1 MSDSD
6 QDRATTSDV
15 VRGVLREL
23 RRLEPR
29 EARLVAALAFVLSR
43 VAAAD
48 DGICDAEL
56 DRIEQVLASRGAL
69 QPEQAV
75 LVEEIA
81 RHRLALSDCWTL
93 YRVSRE
99 MRDLLDE
106 SGREDLLRCL
116 WAVAGADGRV
126 TPPEVGEIRQITV
139 ELGLPGVAPPPPS
152 GPGL

>member
-1 MSDSD
+1 M
-6 QDRATTSDV
+6 V
-15 VRGVLREL
+15 REL

-29 EARLVAALAFVLSR
+29 EARFVAALAFVLSR
-43 VAAAD
+43 VADAD

-56 DRIEQVLASRGAL
+56 DHIERILAGRGAL
-69 QPEQAV
+69 PPEQAV

-81 RHRLALSDCWTL
+81 RHRLALADCWTL

-99 MRDLLDE
+99 LRDLLDE

-126 TPPEVGEIRQITV
+126 TRPEVGEIRQITA
-139 ELGLPGVAPPPPS
+139 ELGLSGAPASRPTQ
-152 GPGL
+152 